1 MAADVAGTLGQR
13 NDPGS
18 WPFFSCLYSS
28 SCQDGKF
35 SNVHMQNRASGTGT
49 PTDSATSNTQAQTS
63 NHSISRTCL
72 KMRSDQYAAPR
83 EHANKWEGY
92 QELRP
97 PV

>member
-1 MAADVAGTLGQR
+1 MV
-13 NDPGS
+13 NSPM
-18 WPFFSCLYSS
+18 S
-28 SCQDGKF
+28 SCRT
-35 SNVHMQNRASGTGT
+35 VHRAPVLRQIRPLLT
-49 PTDSATSNTQAQTS
+49 PKAQTS

-97 PV
+97 LV